1 MPLLNLT
8 EDNLPYSSFSPSFS
22 PFPSLSFPS
31 PYPTSFLSTSLS
43 SSSSSSSSSVSSSL
57 SSTNCSVP
65 LAPSSPPYNF
75 YAVLLVLVI
84 FCVVFGNVLVCV
96 AVSRER
102 ALQTTTNYLIV
113 SLAVSDLL
121 LATLVMPWGVYLEVV
136 GEWRFSR
143 LHCDILLTLDVM
155 MCTASILN
163 LCAISIDSIL
173 NLCAISIGSTSILN
187 LCAISIDRYTAVAMP
202 MLYNTRY
209 SSRRRVVLMITVVWF
224 LSFAISCPL
233 LFGLNNT
240 ASPEGHDCS
249 FADPAFVV
257 YSSVASFYVP
267 FIVTLLVYAQIC
279 VVLRRRGRR
288 TAPPRKHGLHA
299 DSADRQRK
307 VRQNKCT
314 HPEDVKLCT
323 LILKPPATAPQRKKV
338 TLVKEAMVHPLEVD
352 PMCFLAQREQQQQQ
366 QQGLLQQQQQQG
378 LQQQQQG
385 LLQQQQQGLQQQQQ
399 GLLQQ
404 QQQGLQQQQQGLQ
417 QQLAPCAIISLST
430 SVAPSPLGPPPQ
442 PQPPPPPPPPPA
454 TTTTRSAL
462 VPRRATF
469 QEDVHAWEGWRERES
484 EREKGGRTKERVR
497 GRLSQQ
503 KERKATQML
512 AIVLGVF
519 IICWLP
525 FFLTHV
531 LKAHCGSCCISPSLY
546 SAVTWLGYLNSA
558 VNPIIYTTFNI
569 EFRKAFI
576 KILHC

>member
-1 MPLLNLT
+1 MALFNST
-8 EDNLPYSSFSPSFS
+8 VEDSFSPS
-22 PFPSLSFPS
+22 PS
-31 PYPTSFLSTSLS
+31 PPAPPCSLPSNS
-43 SSSSSSSSSVSSSL
+43 SSPS
-57 SSTNCSVP
+57 
-65 LAPSSPPYNF
+65 PSSPPYNF
-75 YAVLLVLVI
+75 YAVLLVLLI

-136 GEWRFSR
+136 GGWRFSPIY
-143 LHCDILLTLDVM
+143 CDILLTLDVM

-163 LCAISIDSIL
+163 LCAISID
-173 NLCAISIGSTSILN
+173 
-187 LCAISIDRYTAVAMP
+187 RYTAVAMP
-202 MLYNTRY
+202 LLYNTRY
-209 SSRRRVVLMITVVWF
+209 SSRRRVALMIAVVWF

-240 ASPEGHDCS
+240 ASREVWKCS
-249 FADPAFVV
+249 IADPAFVV

-288 TAPPRKHGLHA
+288 TAPPRRHTLHA
-299 DSADRQRK
+299 QAGAEPGEGQRHRK
-307 VRQNKCT
+307 NKCT

-323 LILKPPATAPQRKKV
+323 LIVKPPPAAPHRKKV
-338 TLVKEAMVHPLEVD
+338 TLVKEAVVHPLEAEPVR
-352 PMCFLAQREQQQQQ
+352 FLAQTDQTRQPP
-366 QQGLLQQQQQQG
+366 
-378 LQQQQQG
+378 
-385 LLQQQQQGLQQQQQ
+385 
-399 GLLQQ
+399 
-404 QQQGLQQQQQGLQ
+404 
-417 QQLAPCAIISLST
+417 ARPKISLSV
-430 SVAPSPLGPPPQ
+430 SVAPAPPL
-442 PQPPPPPPPPPA
+442 PPA
-454 TTTTRSAL
+454 ARSSLA
-462 VPRRATF
+462 PRRAEF
-469 QEDVHAWEGWRERES
+469 EEGMRGREGWRERDG
-484 EREKGGRTKERVR
+484 EREEKGAGVKERVR

-531 LKAHCGSCCISPSLY
+531 LRVHCTSCCISPSLY

-558 VNPIIYTTFNI
+558 VNPVIYTTFNI

>member
-1 MPLLNLT
+1 MDDVPACCTSEPLSLFQIFTGRIHTALGQLSDTMTLLNET
-8 EDNLPYSSFSPSFS
+8 SRTSSSFSNSS
-22 PFPSLSFPS
+22 S
-31 PYPTSFLSTSLS
+31 PTSLPTSSSSLPDPNLLAFLAQDPSSLS
-43 SSSSSSSSSVSSSL
+43 SSSPISFPTHSFVLSPSNCSSSPS
-57 SSTNCSVP
+57 
-65 LAPSSPPYNF
+65 PSSPPYNF

-136 GEWRFSR
+136 GEWPFS
-143 LHCDILLTLDVM
+143 LIHCDILLTLDVM
-155 MCTASILN
+155 MCTA
-163 LCAISIDSIL
+163 
-173 NLCAISIGSTSILN
+173 SILN

-209 SSRRRVVLMITVVWF
+209 SSRRRVAVMIAVVWF

-240 ASPEGHDCS
+240 ASREGTKCS

-288 TAPPRKHGLHA
+288 TAPPCRHSLHTHGGAEAGEGPRHRK
-299 DSADRQRK
+299 
-307 VRQNKCT
+307 NKCT
-314 HPEDVKLCT
+314 HPEDVKLCSM
-323 LILKPPATAPQRKKV
+323 ILRPHTAAPQRKKV
-338 TLVKEAMVHPLEVD
+338 TLVKEAMVHPLEVE
-352 PMCFLAQREQQQQQ
+352 PRQFLSMAEQSSALPPPVPQPASHS
-366 QQGLLQQQQQQG
+366 GRSRIALS
-378 LQQQQQG
+378 
-385 LLQQQQQGLQQQQQ
+385 
-399 GLLQQ
+399 
-404 QQQGLQQQQQGLQ
+404 
-417 QQLAPCAIISLST
+417 IS
-430 SVAPSPLGPPPQ
+430 VGPSPVLPS
-442 PQPPPPPPPPPA
+442 A
-454 TTTTRSAL
+454 TTRSAL
-462 VPRRATF
+462 MPRPATL
-469 QEDVHAWEGWRERES
+469 EDGMRGCERWRESSRG
-484 EREKGGRTKERVR
+484 REKGSFTKERVR

-531 LKAHCGSCCISPSLY
+531 LKAHCRSCCISPSLY

-558 VNPIIYTTFNI
+558 VNPVIYTTFNI

>member
-1 MPLLNLT
+1 MRLLNESWQRIFIMPVLNVTEELT
-8 EDNLPYSSFSPSFS
+8 ITASPSS
-22 PFPSLSFPS
+22 AV
-31 PYPTSFLSTSLS
+31 FLSLHQS
-43 SSSSSSSSSVSSSL
+43 
-57 SSTNCSVP
+57 NCSVSP
-65 LAPSSPPYNF
+65 SPSSPPYNF
-75 YAVLLVLVI
+75 YAVLLVLLI

-96 AVSRER
+96 AVSREK

-143 LHCDILLTLDVM
+143 IHCDVLLTLDVM

-163 LCAISIDSIL
+163 LCAISID
-173 NLCAISIGSTSILN
+173 
-187 LCAISIDRYTAVAMP
+187 RYTAVAMP
-202 MLYNTRY
+202 LLYNTRY
-209 SSRRRVVLMITVVWF
+209 SSRRRVALMIAVVWF

-240 ASPEGHDCS
+240 ASQEGRDCS

-267 FIVTLLVYAQIC
+267 FIVTLLVYVQIC

-288 TAPPRKHGLHA
+288 TAPTRRRAANTEPADAQRTRK
-299 DSADRQRK
+299 
-307 VRQNKCT
+307 NKCT

-323 LILKPPATAPQRKKV
+323 LILKPPAAAPQRKKV
-338 TLVKEAMVHPLEVD
+338 TLVKEAVVHPLDVEPV
-352 PMCFLAQREQQQQQ
+352 CFLSADREQTQTQPS
-366 QQGLLQQQQQQG
+366 GRAKLSLSV
-378 LQQQQQG
+378 
-385 LLQQQQQGLQQQQQ
+385 
-399 GLLQQ
+399 
-404 QQQGLQQQQQGLQ
+404 
-417 QQLAPCAIISLST
+417 APCAGQS
-430 SVAPSPLGPPPQ
+430 GPG
-442 PQPPPPPPPPPA
+442 
-454 TTTTRSAL
+454 
-462 VPRRATF
+462 PRRDTL
-469 QEDVHAWEGWRERES
+469 QEKTHTEKHAAA
-484 EREKGGRTKERVR
+484 KERVR

-558 VNPIIYTTFNI
+558 VNPVIYTTFNI

>member
-1 MPLLNLT
+1 MNLLNESDDT
-8 EDNLPYSSFSPSFS
+8 FSPSFPLS
-22 PFPSLSFPS
+22 SLEHNLTVYATNDPSYSTISFP
-31 PYPTSFLSTSLS
+31 TS
-43 SSSSSSSSSVSSSL
+43 SSNCTSSPS
-57 SSTNCSVP
+57 
-65 LAPSSPPYNF
+65 PSSPPYNF
-75 YAVLLVLVI
+75 YAVLLVLLI

-136 GEWRFSR
+136 GEWRFS
-143 LHCDILLTLDVM
+143 LIHCDILLTLDVM

-163 LCAISIDSIL
+163 LCAISID
-173 NLCAISIGSTSILN
+173 
-187 LCAISIDRYTAVAMP
+187 RYTAVAMP
-202 MLYNTRY
+202 LLYNTRY
-209 SSRRRVVLMITVVWF
+209 SSRRRVAVMIAIVWF

-240 ASPEGHDCS
+240 ANREGTTCS

-279 VVLRRRGRR
+279 VVLRKRGRR
-288 TAPPRKHGLHA
+288 TAPPRRHGLLT
-299 DSADRQRK
+299 QGG
-307 VRQNKCT
+307 NKCT
-314 HPEDVKLCT
+314 QPEDVKLCT
-323 LILKPPATAPQRKKV
+323 LILRPASATPQRKKV
-338 TLVKEAMVHPLEVD
+338 TLVKEAVVHPLEVE
-352 PMCFLAQREQQQQQ
+352 PGHFLPQTEQ
-366 QQGLLQQQQQQG
+366 
-378 LQQQQQG
+378 
-385 LLQQQQQGLQQQQQ
+385 
-399 GLLQQ
+399 
-404 QQQGLQQQQQGLQ
+404 
-417 QQLAPCAIISLST
+417 SL
-430 SVAPSPLGPPPQ
+430 
-442 PQPPPPPPPPPA
+442 
-454 TTTTRSAL
+454 RS
-462 VPRRATF
+462 
-469 QEDVHAWEGWRERES
+469 GG
-484 EREKGGRTKERVR
+484 REKWGISKERAR

-531 LKAHCGSCCISPSLY
+531 LKAHCRSCCISPSLY

-558 VNPIIYTTFNI
+558 VNPVIYTTFNI

>member
-1 MPLLNLT
+1 MFRGVT
-8 EDNLPYSSFSPSFS
+8 SSSPS
-22 PFPSLSFPS
+22 PF
-31 PYPTSFLSTSLS
+31 
-43 SSSSSSSSSVSSSL
+43 
-57 SSTNCSVP
+57 
-65 LAPSSPPYNF
+65 SPPYNF
-75 YAVLLVLVI
+75 YAVLLVLLI
-84 FCVVFGNVLVCV
+84 FCVVFGNVLVCL

-136 GEWRFSR
+136 GGWRFSPIY
-143 LHCDILLTLDVM
+143 CDILLTLDVM
-155 MCTASILN
+155 MCTA
-163 LCAISIDSIL
+163 
-173 NLCAISIGSTSILN
+173 SILN

-209 SSRRRVVLMITVVWF
+209 SSRRRVALMIAVVWF

-240 ASPEGHDCS
+240 ASREVWKCS
-249 FADPAFVV
+249 IADPAFVV

-288 TAPPRKHGLHA
+288 TAPPRRHTLHVQGGA
-299 DSADRQRK
+299 EPGEGQRQRK
-307 VRQNKCT
+307 NKCT

-323 LILKPPATAPQRKKV
+323 LIVKPPTAPPHRKKV
-338 TLVKEAMVHPLEVD
+338 TLVKEAMVHPLEAEPVR
-352 PMCFLAQREQQQQQ
+352 FLAQTNQGRQQ
-366 QQGLLQQQQQQG
+366 
-378 LQQQQQG
+378 
-385 LLQQQQQGLQQQQQ
+385 
-399 GLLQQ
+399 
-404 QQQGLQQQQQGLQ
+404 
-417 QQLAPCAIISLST
+417 PSRPKICLST
-430 SVAPSPLGPPPQ
+430 SVSPTPPL
-442 PQPPPPPPPPPA
+442 PPA
-454 TTTTRSAL
+454 SRSAL
-462 VPRRATF
+462 VPRRAVF
-469 QEDVHAWEGWRERES
+469 EDGMRGREGWRERDR
-484 EREKGGRTKERVR
+484 EREEKGGMAKERVR

-531 LKAHCGSCCISPSLY
+531 LRVHCSSCCISPTLY

-558 VNPIIYTTFNI
+558 VNPVIYTTFNI

>member
-8 EDNLPYSSFSPSFS
+8 EDDLPDISVSPTPSFS
-22 PFPSLSFPS
+22 SSV
-31 PYPTSFLSTSLS
+31 YTSLS
-43 SSSSSSSSSVSSSL
+43 L
-57 SSTNCSVP
+57 SNCSV
-65 LAPSSPPYNF
+65 APVPPSPPYNF
-75 YAVLLVLVI
+75 YAVLLVLLI

-143 LHCDILLTLDVM
+143 IHCDILLTLDVM

-163 LCAISIDSIL
+163 LCAISID
-173 NLCAISIGSTSILN
+173 
-187 LCAISIDRYTAVAMP
+187 RYTAVAMP
-202 MLYNTRY
+202 LLYNTRY
-209 SSRRRVVLMITVVWF
+209 SSRRRVALMIAVVWF

-240 ASPEGHDCS
+240 ASQEGRNCS
-249 FADPAFVV
+249 FDDPAFVV

-288 TAPPRKHGLHA
+288 TAPPRRHGLHP
-299 DSADRQRK
+299 DTVDGHRHQK
-307 VRQNKCT
+307 NKCT

-323 LILKPPATAPQRKKV
+323 LIVKPASVPPQRKKV
-338 TLVKEAMVHPLEVD
+338 TLVKEAVVHPIEVE
-352 PMCFLAQREQQQQQ
+352 PVCFLPQKE
-366 QQGLLQQQQQQG
+366 QG
-378 LQQQQQG
+378 LQQQAG
-385 LLQQQQQGLQQQQQ
+385 RGK
-399 GLLQQ
+399 
-404 QQQGLQQQQQGLQ
+404 
-417 QQLAPCAIISLST
+417 ISLSV
-430 SVAPSPLGPPPQ
+430 SVAPSPTLPCS
-442 PQPPPPPPPPPA
+442 
-454 TTTTRSAL
+454 TRSAL
-462 VPRRATF
+462 APRRATF
-469 QEDVHAWEGWRERES
+469 QGGVNGREGWRGRNG
-484 EREKGGRTKERVR
+484 EREKEGAVKERVR

-519 IICWLP
+519 IICWMP

-558 VNPIIYTTFNI
+558 VNPVIYTTFNI

>member
-1 MPLLNLT
+1 MSAQPTMLRPKLL
-8 EDNLPYSSFSPSFS
+8 PSASAASFSLNASDDTSPPSS
-22 PFPSLSFPS
+22 PLSSLHHNLSALVTHDLSQP
-31 PYPTSFLSTSLS
+31 PTSFPTSSPL
-43 SSSSSSSSSVSSSL
+43 
-57 SSTNCSVP
+57 TPPNCSGP
-65 LAPSSPPYNF
+65 PPSPSPPYNF
-75 YAVLLVLVI
+75 YAVLLVLLI

-136 GEWRFSR
+136 GEWRFS
-143 LHCDILLTLDVM
+143 LIHCDILLTLDVM
-155 MCTASILN
+155 MCTA
-163 LCAISIDSIL
+163 
-173 NLCAISIGSTSILN
+173 SILN

-209 SSRRRVVLMITVVWF
+209 SSRRRVAVMIAVVWF

-240 ASPEGHDCS
+240 AGREGTTCS

-279 VVLRRRGRR
+279 VVLRKRGRR
-288 TAPPRKHGLHA
+288 TAPPRRRLRSRGGAEAGEGHRH
-299 DSADRQRK
+299 RK
-307 VRQNKCT
+307 NKCT
-314 HPEDVKLCT
+314 QPEDVKLCT
-323 LILKPPATAPQRKKV
+323 LILRPASAGPQRKKV
-338 TLVKEAMVHPLEVD
+338 HPRLCLSPNTYLRHPPSSVSECPTLVKEAAVHPLEVASGQ
-352 PMCFLAQREQQQQQ
+352 FLPQTEPI
-366 QQGLLQQQQQQG
+366 
-378 LQQQQQG
+378 
-385 LLQQQQQGLQQQQQ
+385 
-399 GLLQQ
+399 
-404 QQQGLQQQQQGLQ
+404 
-417 QQLAPCAIISLST
+417 LAPPTAPQASPHQGQPRISLSI
-430 SVAPSPLGPPPQ
+430 SVGPSPALPSTVAQ
-442 PQPPPPPPPPPA
+442 
-454 TTTTRSAL
+454 SAL
-462 VPRRATF
+462 MPRAATL
-469 QEDVHAWEGWRERES
+469 EDGMRGREGWRERS
-484 EREKGGRTKERVR
+484 AGKERWGNTKERVR

-531 LKAHCGSCCISPSLY
+531 LKAHCSSCCISPSLY

-558 VNPIIYTTFNI
+558 VNPVIYTTFNI

>member
-1 MPLLNLT
+1 MKGPTVIIFLL
-8 EDNLPYSSFSPSFS
+8 SAS
-22 PFPSLSFPS
+22 
-31 PYPTSFLSTSLS
+31 
-43 SSSSSSSSSVSSSL
+43 
-57 SSTNCSVP
+57 
-65 LAPSSPPYNF
+65 PSSPPYNF
-75 YAVLLVLVI
+75 YAVLLVLLI

-136 GEWRFSR
+136 GEWRFS
-143 LHCDILLTLDVM
+143 LIHCDILLTLDVM

-163 LCAISIDSIL
+163 LCAISID
-173 NLCAISIGSTSILN
+173 
-187 LCAISIDRYTAVAMP
+187 RYTAVAMP
-202 MLYNTRY
+202 LLYNTRY
-209 SSRRRVVLMITVVWF
+209 SSRRRVAVMISVVWF

-240 ASPEGHDCS
+240 ANREGTTCS

-279 VVLRRRGRR
+279 LVLRKRGRR
-288 TAPPRKHGLHA
+288 TAPPRRHGLLA
-299 DSADRQRK
+299 QG
-307 VRQNKCT
+307 NKCT
-314 HPEDVKLCT
+314 QPEDVKLCT
-323 LILKPPATAPQRKKV
+323 LILRPASATLQRKKV
-338 TLVKEAMVHPLEVD
+338 SLVKEAVVHPLEVE
-352 PMCFLAQREQQQQQ
+352 PGHFLPQNEQS
-366 QQGLLQQQQQQG
+366 
-378 LQQQQQG
+378 
-385 LLQQQQQGLQQQQQ
+385 
-399 GLLQQ
+399 
-404 QQQGLQQQQQGLQ
+404 
-417 QQLAPCAIISLST
+417 LA
-430 SVAPSPLGPPPQ
+430 
-442 PQPPPPPPPPPA
+442 PPPPPQA
-454 TTTTRSAL
+454 SSKCGR
-462 VPRRATF
+462 PRISLSIS
-469 QEDVHAWEGWRERES
+469 VGPGWRERS
-484 EREKGGRTKERVR
+484 AGKEKWGITKERVR

-531 LKAHCGSCCISPSLY
+531 LKAHCRSCCISPSLY

-558 VNPIIYTTFNI
+558 VNPVIYTTFNI

>member
-1 MPLLNLT
+1 MCPL
-8 EDNLPYSSFSPSFS
+8 SK
-22 PFPSLSFPS
+22 
-31 PYPTSFLSTSLS
+31 S
-43 SSSSSSSSSVSSSL
+43 SSSA
-57 SSTNCSVP
+57 T
-65 LAPSSPPYNF
+65 SPPYNF
-75 YAVLLVLVI
+75 YAVLLVLLI

-136 GEWRFSR
+136 GEWRFS
-143 LHCDILLTLDVM
+143 LIHCDILLTLDVM
-155 MCTASILN
+155 MCTA
-163 LCAISIDSIL
+163 
-173 NLCAISIGSTSILN
+173 SILN

-209 SSRRRVVLMITVVWF
+209 SSRRRVAVMIAVVWF

-240 ASPEGHDCS
+240 ASREGTTCS

-288 TAPPRKHGLHA
+288 TAPPRRHGLHTQGGA
-299 DSADRQRK
+299 EAGDGHRHRK
-307 VRQNKCT
+307 NKCT
-314 HPEDVKLCT
+314 QPEDVKLCT
-323 LILKPPATAPQRKKV
+323 LILRPATAGPQRKKV
-338 TLVKEAMVHPLEVD
+338 TLVKEAVVHPLEVE
-352 PMCFLAQREQQQQQ
+352 PGQFLPQMEQS
-366 QQGLLQQQQQQG
+366 
-378 LQQQQQG
+378 
-385 LLQQQQQGLQQQQQ
+385 
-399 GLLQQ
+399 
-404 QQQGLQQQQQGLQ
+404 
-417 QQLAPCAIISLST
+417 LA
-430 SVAPSPLGPPPQ
+430 
-442 PQPPPPPPPPPA
+442 PPPA
-454 TTTTRSAL
+454 PQASHAGRARISLAISVGPAPRS
-462 VPRRATF
+462 
-469 QEDVHAWEGWRERES
+469 GGRERW
-484 EREKGGRTKERVR
+484 GITKERVR

-531 LKAHCGSCCISPSLY
+531 LKAHCRSCCISPSLY

-558 VNPIIYTTFNI
+558 VNPVIYTTFNI

>member
-1 MPLLNLT
+1 MTLLNGSA
-8 EDNLPYSSFSPSFS
+8 EISPPSLPPSSLELNFSIFDPSPSPIS
-22 PFPSLSFPS
+22 PL
-31 PYPTSFLSTSLS
+31 TSSNCTDS
-43 SSSSSSSSSVSSSL
+43 SSD
-57 SSTNCSVP
+57 
-65 LAPSSPPYNF
+65 SSPPYNF
-75 YAVLLVLVI
+75 YAVLLVLLI

-136 GEWRFSR
+136 GEWHFS
-143 LHCDILLTLDVM
+143 LIHCDVLLTLDVM

-163 LCAISIDSIL
+163 LCAISID
-173 NLCAISIGSTSILN
+173 
-187 LCAISIDRYTAVAMP
+187 RYTAVAMP
-202 MLYNTRY
+202 LLYNTRY
-209 SSRRRVVLMITVVWF
+209 SSRRRVAVMIAVVWF

-240 ASPEGHDCS
+240 ASREGTTCS

-288 TAPPRKHGLHA
+288 TAPPR
-299 DSADRQRK
+299 RQGPQGPAGAEAGDAHRHRK
-307 VRQNKCT
+307 NKCT
-314 HPEDVKLCT
+314 QPEDVKLCT
-323 LILKPPATAPQRKKV
+323 WILRPASAGPQRKKV
-338 TLVKEAMVHPLEVD
+338 TLVKEAVVHPLEVE
-352 PMCFLAQREQQQQQ
+352 PGQFLPQTEQT
-366 QQGLLQQQQQQG
+366 
-378 LQQQQQG
+378 
-385 LLQQQQQGLQQQQQ
+385 
-399 GLLQQ
+399 
-404 QQQGLQQQQQGLQ
+404 
-417 QQLAPCAIISLST
+417 LAAPP
-430 SVAPSPLGPPPQ
+430 PSPPALPPAPPPAPQ
-442 PQPPPPPPPPPA
+442 QPPPAPQTSSGRARISLAISVGPAPVHPAAVARSTLMPRPP
-454 TTTTRSAL
+454 TL
-462 VPRRATF
+462 
-469 QEDVHAWEGWRERES
+469 EDGMRGREGWKERSGGRERW
-484 EREKGGRTKERVR
+484 GMTKERAR

-531 LKAHCGSCCISPSLY
+531 LKAHCRSCCISPSLY

-558 VNPIIYTTFNI
+558 VNPVIYTTFNI

>member
-1 MPLLNLT
+1 
-8 EDNLPYSSFSPSFS
+8 
-22 PFPSLSFPS
+22 
-31 PYPTSFLSTSLS
+31 
-43 SSSSSSSSSVSSSL
+43 
-57 SSTNCSVP
+57 
-65 LAPSSPPYNF
+65 NF
-75 YAVLLVLVI
+75 YAVLLVLLI

-136 GEWRFSR
+136 GEWRFS
-143 LHCDILLTLDVM
+143 LIHCDILLTLDVM
-155 MCTASILN
+155 MCTA
-163 LCAISIDSIL
+163 
-173 NLCAISIGSTSILN
+173 SILN

-209 SSRRRVVLMITVVWF
+209 SSRRRVAVMISAVWF

-240 ASPEGHDCS
+240 ASRDGTTCS

-279 VVLRRRGRR
+279 VVLRKRGRR
-288 TAPPRKHGLHA
+288 TGPPRGHGLHA
-299 DSADRQRK
+299 QGAGE
-307 VRQNKCT
+307 
-314 HPEDVKLCT
+314 PGEVKT
-323 LILKPPATAPQRKKV
+323 LINKTACTQHQGYRAILYNSK
-338 TLVKEAMVHPLEVD
+338 TLVKEAMVHPLEVE
-352 PMCFLAQREQQQQQ
+352 PGRFLPRTEQS
-366 QQGLLQQQQQQG
+366 
-378 LQQQQQG
+378 
-385 LLQQQQQGLQQQQQ
+385 
-399 GLLQQ
+399 
-404 QQQGLQQQQQGLQ
+404 
-417 QQLAPCAIISLST
+417 LA
-430 SVAPSPLGPPPQ
+430 
-442 PQPPPPPPPPPA
+442 PPPA
-454 TTTTRSAL
+454 PQAASHSGLARISLAISVGPAPVHPCTVTRSAL
-462 VPRRATF
+462 MPRPPTL
-469 QEDVHAWEGWRERES
+469 EDGMRGREGWRERS
-484 EREKGGRTKERVR
+484 GGRDKWGVTKERVR

-531 LKAHCGSCCISPSLY
+531 LKAHCRSCCISPSLY

-558 VNPIIYTTFNI
+558 VNPVIYTTFNI